1 MKTLLLQ
8 VSGNRWGKD
17 ETGKRKYA
25 HLPLLRLAFLL
36 FFNLS
41 FALSQSHAQEFS
53 AFKLDIGLGYAFG
66 GNAKFEDG
74 LEQTG
79 RAGIAFYLEPRYGIN
94 DQITLG
100 FRLVGSDILGEGT
113 LKQNGMDADDIF
125 SSISISGIRSCF
137 ATMDYYFSTN
147 TFRPYAGLGVGL
159 YSGESV
165 LLTVGS
171 TSLSA
176 ESKKQSGFGIMPR
189 VGANIG
195 HFKMILSYNLP
206 FKKKLPK
213 YLSFTLGVEFGG
225 GRK

>member
-1 MKTLLLQ
+1 MKILLLQ
-8 VSGNRWGKD
+8 VNGNRWGKD

-25 HLPLLRLAFLL
+25 HLPLLKLAFLL
-36 FFNLS
+36 FFSLS

-53 AFKLDIGLGYAFG
+53 AFKVDLGLGYAFG
-66 GNAKFEDG
+66 GSAKFEDG

-79 RAGIAFYLEPRYGIN
+79 RAGLAFYLEPRYGIS

-100 FRLVGSDILGEGT
+100 FRLGGDILASGT
-113 LKQNGMDADDIF
+113 YERNGVNADDDF
-125 SSISISGIRSCF
+125 ASVSISGISSYL

-159 YSGESV
+159 YSGESASA
-165 LLTVGS
+165 TVGG
-171 TSLSA
+171 TSLFDA
-176 ESKKQSGFGIMPR
+176 ELEKQSGLGVMPR
-189 VGANIG
+189 LGANIG

-206 FKKKLPK
+206 FEKKLPK

-225 GRK
+225 GRQ